1 MHIPIIKPYLD
12 KEEEHAV
19 IEVLRSGWL
28 VQGRKVQEFESL
40 FAQLQGAKYAFAVN
54 SATSGLH
61 LALIAVGIGEGDE
74 VIVPAFSFP
83 ATANVVL
90 MVKAK
95 PVFVDIDLSTYNID
109 VNRIEPVI
117 NSNTRA
123 IIPVHL
129 FGLPADM
136 DPIMELAHKYG
147 LKVIEDAACAHMS
160 EYKGCKV
167 GTIGDVGVFSFH
179 PRKPITTGEG
189 GIVTTNDPK
198 IAEDIRIRRN
208 HGETI
213 SDIEREHRPLL
224 YPDFDRLGFNYRMTD
239 IQAAIGVEQ
248 LKKLPWIINKRRE
261 LANRYTERL
270 MEHPFFVPPIE
281 PPNHLHNYQ
290 SYVVLIK
297 PDSPYSQDEITLK
310 LQERGIM
317 VRKGTYSL
325 PHIKLYRSLY
335 GFTEKDFPNSFYAEH
350 HTLTL
355 PLYPTM
361 TTEEQDYVIDTL
373 YELFK

>member
-1 MHIPIIKPYLD
+1 MKIPIIKPYLGE
-12 KEEEHAV
+12 KEERAV

-28 VQGRKVQEFESL
+28 VQGRKVQEFETL

-61 LALIAVGIGEGDE
+61 LALIAVGIKEGDE

-160 EYKGCKV
+160 EYKGYKV
-167 GTIGDVGVFSFH
+167 GTVGDVGVFSFH

-198 IAEDIRIRRN
+198 IAEDIKIRRN

-213 SDIEREHRPLL
+213 SDIEREYRPLL

-248 LKKLPWIINKRRE
+248 LKKLPWIVNKRRE

-270 MEHPFFVPPIE
+270 MEHPFLVPPVE
-281 PPNHLHNYQ
+281 PPNYFHNYQ

-297 PDSPYSQDEITLK
+297 PDSPYSQDEVTLK

-325 PHIKLYRSLY
+325 PHVKLYRSLY

-361 TTEEQDYVIDTL
+361 TTEEQEYVIDTL